1 MILCAVSLFM
11 LTTLASCGSDDEDT
25 DTANYKAQ
33 QAAYFENIYDKAKDN
48 ITLANNDGVECK
60 DWYIFP
66 VYYRTAAS
74 TNKHDY
80 IVVQVLNEKK
90 HSENPDSAYAA
101 IPYYNDYARAF
112 YRGYCGPTSS
122 TKQTLWDGTEV
133 GKQFDTNFNDASKTI
148 MDLNTEPATIA
159 LFKPTDF
166 TMSGSINGFATALM
180 HMHVGDK
187 WRVYIPQE
195 LGYGSTEKTNIKPYS
210 TLIFD
215 VYLTAF
221 SRNSDDSMPAL

>member
-1 MILCAVSLFM
+1 MILSAVSLLT
-11 LTTLASCGSDDEDT
+11 LTTLVSCGSDDED
-25 DTANYKAQ
+25 DSTANYKAE
-33 QAAYFENIYDKAKDN
+33 QAAYFENVYDKAKDN
-48 ITLANNDGVECK
+48 ITLAEDDDEECK

-66 VYYRTAAS
+66 VYYKTASS

-101 IPYYNDYARAF
+101 IPYYNDYVRAY
-112 YRGYCGPTSS
+112 YRGYAGPTSS

-133 GKQFDTNFNDASKTI
+133 GKQFDTNFNNKAITV
-148 MDLNTEPATIA
+148 MDLSGINITN
-159 LFKPTDF
+159 KPTDF
-166 TMSGSINGFATALM
+166 TMSGSVDGFATALM

-195 LGYGSTEKTNIKPYS
+195 LGYGSTEKTDLPAYS
-210 TLIFD
+210 TLVFD
-215 VYLTAF
+215 IYMVQF
-221 SRNSDDSMPAL
+221 SRNSNTMPEI